1 MSDYIVIVAILEVF
15 IVSLYAVYMADLE
28 ILARLF
34 LSIGFGAMLGLE
46 TETRASENAKKQ
58 PEEIVQ
64 AYANFK
70 LGGVRTY
77 ILLSLFGALGGLL
90 FYFGQSTF
98 GYLIFGAVMG
108 IILAAYV
115 LNVYYR
121 RAFGMTAEI
130 AIMIVTIIGFMS
142 TSGLISLQILTV
154 IVVIL
159 TFVLSQKQGI
169 AYLVSKIAHE
179 ELTDVVKF
187 TIVALVVLPF
197 LPNNEIYLRDL
208 GFMQQ
213 LIASGEVAENFGN
226 IALLNPFRLWQY
238 VVLISGFSLLGYF
251 ASRTLGKARGLLL
264 TGLLGGLV
272 SSTSVIVSM
281 AARSKQEPND
291 DSTNSLAGSALIS
304 HAVSFLQVTVIT
316 LSVSVLFFRETL
328 PLSIAMSLVPLGI
341 GLLLILSSRGR
352 KDSNINLV
360 YKPFSL
366 NFALKFALLLTV
378 VKLVVQVSNIYL
390 PESAFV
396 LVTAFSGFAGIDV
409 AAIAVGE
416 LVSKSAIPVNIGII
430 TYAAVNIVNFT
441 AKSMYAYWQGTQ
453 KYTQVIVLGML
464 GSLIAVGV
472 VLLMKLT

>member
-1 MSDYIVIVAILEVF
+1 
-15 IVSLYAVYMADLE
+15 MADLE

-58 PEEIVQ
+58 PDEIVQ
-64 AYANFK
+64 TYANFK

-77 ILLSLFGALGGLL
+77 ILLSMFGALGGLL

-154 IVVIL
+154 IVVVL

-169 AYLVSKIAHE
+169 AVLVSKIAHE
-179 ELTDVVKF
+179 ELTDIVKF
-187 TIVALVVLPF
+187 TIVALVIFPF
-197 LPNNEIYLRDL
+197 LPNMEIYLHDL
-208 GFMQQ
+208 EFIRQ
-213 LIASGEVAENFGN
+213 LISSGELAESIGS
-226 IALLNPFRLWQY
+226 IAIVNPFRLWQY

-251 ASRTLGKARGLLL
+251 ASRTLGKTKGLFL
-264 TGLLGGLV
+264 TGFLGGLV

-281 AARSKQEPND
+281 AARSKQEPSD
-291 DSTNSLAGSALIS
+291 ESTNSLAGAGLIS
-304 HAVSFLQVTVIT
+304 HAVSFFQVMVIS
-316 LSVSVLFFRETL
+316 LSVSTLFFRETL

-341 GLLLILSSRGR
+341 GLVLILSTKGGSE
-352 KDSNINLV
+352 SNINLV

-366 NFALKFALLLTV
+366 NFALKFALLLTI
-378 VKLVVQVSNIYL
+378 VKLVVQIANIYL

-416 LVSKSAIPVNIGII
+416 LVAKSAIPVNIGII
-430 TYAAVNIVNFT
+430 TFAAVNIVNFA
-441 AKSMYAYWQGTQ
+441 AKSVYAYWQGT
-453 KYTQVIVLGML
+453 KRYTQVIVLGML
-464 GSLIAVGV
+464 GSLIAVGI
-472 VLLMKLT
+472 VLLIKLA